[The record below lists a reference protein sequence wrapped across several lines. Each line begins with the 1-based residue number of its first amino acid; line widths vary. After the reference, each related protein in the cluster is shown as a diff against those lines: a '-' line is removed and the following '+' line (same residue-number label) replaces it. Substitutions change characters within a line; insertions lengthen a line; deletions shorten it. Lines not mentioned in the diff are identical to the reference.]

1 MVYSTCTYNV
11 AENEEMI
18 DWALGAFPDL
28 HVVSSDIQL
37 GKPGYR
43 VGQLKDE
50 HCKAMQRFGSPCHN
64 NDTCD
69 TIGFFMCCLE
79 KRIQ

>member
-11 AENEEMI
+11 AENEDII
-18 DWALGAFPDL
+18 DWALGMFPDL

-50 HCKAMQRFGSPCHN
+50 HCRAMQRFGSPCHK
-64 NDTCD
+64 DTCD

-79 KRIQ
+79 KKIHQ